1 MSDDIADKMPDLPYD
16 QLIQWCVDVRLG
28 TIKATPEVRARA
40 KALTFAMMYGVPG
53 KFEKIVP

>member
-28 TIKATPEVRARA
+28 TIKGPIYV
-40 KALTFAMMYGVPG
+40 LTLRLRQ
-53 KFEKIVP
+53 